1 VDGEGLA
8 ADRLAQ
14 EVVDWLIQYARL
26 NPLDPVP
33 TVLMLAELRREVL
46 TALRLAETLERG
58 RCASLVEAAG
68 YPEVAARLRRVA

>member
-1 VDGEGLA
+1 MGGIP

-33 TVLMLAELRREVL
+33 QMQMLAELRREIV
-46 TALRLAETLERG
+46 AAIEVAVTLERG
-58 RCASLVEAAG
+58 RCAQLVEEAG
-68 YPEVAARLRRVA
+68 DVGLAARLREQ